1 MLEIKHITK
10 KYVTGNFTQV
20 ALDDVSVNFRDN
32 EFAAILGPSGS
43 GKTTLLNIIG
53 GLDRY
58 DDGDLVINGVSTKRY
73 KDKDW
78 DAYRNNKIGFIFQAY
93 NLIGHQSVLSN
104 VELALT
110 LSGVSPSERKK
121 RAIEALKKVGLEEH
135 IHKRPNQL
143 SGGQMQRVAIARA
156 LINNPDIILADE
168 PTGALDTKTSIQVM
182 DLLEEV
188 AKDKLVIMV
197 THNPELAHQY
207 ANRIVE
213 VKDGH
218 IIHDSHPVETKK
230 NKNINASFKHTRL
243 KFTTALGLSLNN
255 LMTKK
260 GRTALTSFAGSIGII
275 GIAAILAL
283 SSGVNDYISTQET
296 DMLGSYPI
304 TLEKQAVDLD
314 AMMNREK
321 KNAHKKGHD
330 KKAVYSKNIVGDTIQ
345 ETKDMIKTNNLNK
358 FKLYLDNHQ
367 KDLKKDVSAIEYSYD
382 ITPKVY
388 RNDEKAGVVTVSPAS
403 LLSTNSQ
410 QSSPFASNSFFSK
423 YSMSGAVSSS
433 WSELV
438 SSQNLRQKQY
448 KLLAGH
454 YPKNYNEVV
463 LVLSEN
469 NEVSDYTLYTLGM
482 LDINNMNDMIK
493 AIQDGKKY
501 EDTQH
506 SFDYKEVIGKSYRVF
521 APSQLFEKKDNVFV
535 DQSANNDYLKA
546 HLNEGLEVKIAGVLR
561 AKKDAEISSG
571 VGYDRKLTNYLMQVG
586 NKSEAITAQLAN
598 KKINIMTNKAF
609 GEENSGKTNSFFKMN
624 NNLLKTNTHIQS
636 TTMTLK
642 SSMKPTVTLLGET
655 NASQQTE
662 TPEQPEIDNPQ
673 PSPPVT
679 NNKYTVTFKN
689 GESVLASS
697 TYQAGATIS
706 TFPETNP
713 IRADENGVRY
723 TFVGWVDQAGNYFT
737 SKQLRS
743 VTVTQDETYTA
754 VFAST
759 STSSKLEDYLTDD
772 EIKKANEALNN
783 YMKQQV
789 QANGGAQFDPSKV
802 DMNQL
807 RDLMNKNLG
816 TNISQAQMNQYMMNY
831 ATQYLKQNPKLID
844 KYMKTY
850 LQAYMKKYEQE
861 YLNKIKSSLASNLNQ
876 QSLDALLASMN
887 NTTPTNYEDMM
898 SKLGYSTPEDPSKIS
913 LYPNSF
919 DAKKHVENFIKAYNK
934 QAKNDND
941 KVTYTDLISTVT
953 ENITKIVDTIS
964 TVLIAF
970 VAISLI
976 VSSIMIAIITYISVL
991 ERTKEIGILRALGAS
1006 KGDISKIF
1014 NAETF
1019 IEGLLS
1025 GIFGIFVSWLIT
1037 FPVNAYVLKTM
1048 QVPHVMVL
1056 PVKASFVLI
1065 GISVI
1070 LTLLAG
1076 FIPSRIAAKKD
1087 PVTALRSE

>member
-1 MLEIKHITK
+1 M
-10 KYVTGNFTQV
+10 
-20 ALDDVSVNFRDN
+20 
-32 EFAAILGPSGS
+32 
-43 GKTTLLNIIG
+43 
-53 GLDRY
+53 
-58 DDGDLVINGVSTKRY
+58 
-73 KDKDW
+73 
-78 DAYRNNKIGFIFQAY
+78 
-93 NLIGHQSVLSN
+93 
-104 VELALT
+104 
-110 LSGVSPSERKK
+110 
-121 RAIEALKKVGLEEH
+121 
-135 IHKRPNQL
+135 
-143 SGGQMQRVAIARA
+143 
-156 LINNPDIILADE
+156 
-168 PTGALDTKTSIQVM
+168 
-182 DLLEEV
+182 
-188 AKDKLVIMV
+188 
-197 THNPELAHQY
+197 
-207 ANRIVE
+207 
-213 VKDGH
+213 
-218 IIHDSHPVETKK
+218 
-230 NKNINASFKHTRL
+230 
-243 KFTTALGLSLNN
+243 
-255 LMTKK
+255 
-260 GRTALTSFAGSIGII
+260 
-275 GIAAILAL
+275 
-283 SSGVNDYISTQET
+283 
-296 DMLGSYPI
+296 
-304 TLEKQAVDLD
+304 
-314 AMMNREK
+314 
-321 KNAHKKGHD
+321 
-330 KKAVYSKNIVGDTIQ
+330 
-345 ETKDMIKTNNLNK
+345 
-358 FKLYLDNHQ
+358 
-367 KDLKKDVSAIEYSYD
+367 
-382 ITPKVY
+382 
-388 RNDEKAGVVTVSPAS
+388 
-403 LLSTNSQ
+403 
-410 QSSPFASNSFFSK
+410 
-423 YSMSGAVSSS
+423 
-433 WSELV
+433 
-438 SSQNLRQKQY
+438 
-448 KLLAGH
+448 
-454 YPKNYNEVV
+454 
-463 LVLSEN
+463 
-469 NEVSDYTLYTLGM
+469 
-482 LDINNMNDMIK
+482 
-493 AIQDGKKY
+493 
-501 EDTQH
+501 
-506 SFDYKEVIGKSYRVF
+506 
-521 APSQLFEKKDNVFV
+521 
-535 DQSANNDYLKA
+535 
-546 HLNEGLEVKIAGVLR
+546 
-561 AKKDAEISSG
+561 
-571 VGYDRKLTNYLMQVG
+571 
-586 NKSEAITAQLAN
+586 
-598 KKINIMTNKAF
+598 
-609 GEENSGKTNSFFKMN
+609 
-624 NNLLKTNTHIQS
+624 
-636 TTMTLK
+636 
-642 SSMKPTVTLLGET
+642 
-655 NASQQTE
+655 
-662 TPEQPEIDNPQ
+662 
-673 PSPPVT
+673 
-679 NNKYTVTFKN
+679 
-689 GESVLASS
+689 
-697 TYQAGATIS
+697 
-706 TFPETNP
+706 
-713 IRADENGVRY
+713 RY

-783 YMKQQV
+783 YIKQQV

-898 SKLGYSTPEDPSKIS
+898 SKLGYSTLEDPSKIS

-919 DAKKHVENFIKAYNK
+919 DAKKHVESFIKAYNK